1 MLVQPSFT
9 SGTNDLFNAAEG
21 WLESIKS
28 TVNGM
33 HPSALWWDY
42 PKGATFGPTSKRQF
56 GERSRDSE
64 ETFSSCRTQPQRS
77 STPLCMPRDGWA
89 QPPRRRETHTLYQGY
104 SQDPEGADQHPDR
117 AWEIS
122 IWAKACAAMAEE
134 ARTSA
139 VKTALIRAGVFSSQ
153 AWKSGGIRFQQR
165 CDDSFGRGQRLIG
178 TALHPWQG

>member
-9 SGTNDLFNAAEG
+9 SGTNDLFNAAERC
-21 WLESIKS
+21 LESIKS

-42 PKGATFGPTSKRQF
+42 PKEATFGPTSKRRF
-56 GERSRDSE
+56 GERSKDSE

-77 STPLCMPRDGWA
+77 STPLCMPRHGWA
-89 QPPRRRETHTLYQGY
+89 QPPRRRETHTFYQGY
-104 SQDPEGADQHPDR
+104 SQDPEGADQHPER

-139 VKTALIRAGVFSSQ
+139 VKTALIRAGVCSSQ